1 MQPEKSCVLSYFPW
15 GGSGMKFSSV
25 VMLLIAF
32 VLSLA
37 PMALGQAPD
46 PQAVQIVERAI
57 SSAGGRP
64 AWMAMND
71 FRASGTF
78 SLYSGGEVV
87 DSGNATLS
95 GMGLKRFR
103 LTAMLNHETR
113 AWLWK
118 DGSGALSAGNTPSSA
133 IGRHNLT
140 TLEGITSPIQ
150 KLLALLD
157 SPSRSIQLMEPAL
170 IGGRQTY
177 RLRLVRTAADRKE
190 AVLLGRPSFTIDFFI
205 DQQTLL
211 VIAIE
216 DTIYP
221 NASTIGAFQ
230 HRVTYGD
237 FRSVAGLQ
245 VPFSVKEEIA
255 GQPTWGLQIQSF
267 TTNVGLAASEF
278 EPH

>member
-1 MQPEKSCVLSYFPW
+1 
-15 GGSGMKFSSV
+15 MKFFSV
-25 VMLLIAF
+25 ILLLIAF
-32 VLSLA
+32 VSSLS

-46 PQAVQIVERAI
+46 PQALQIVERAI

-103 LTAMLNHETR
+103 LTATLNHETR
-113 AWLWK
+113 TWLWK
-118 DGSGALSAGNTPSSA
+118 DGTGILSAGNTHISM

-140 TLEGITSPIQ
+140 ILEGITSPIQ

-170 IGGRQTY
+170 IDGRQAY
-177 RLRLVRTAADRKE
+177 RLRFVRTATDRKE
-190 AVLLGRPSFTIDFFI
+190 AVLLGRLSFTTDFFI
-205 DQQTLL
+205 EQQTLL

-221 NASTIGAFQ
+221 NASTSGAFQ

-237 FRSVAGLQ
+237 FRSVAGVQ

-255 GQPTWGLQIQSF
+255 GQSTWGLRFESF
-267 TTNVGLAASEF
+267 KANVGLAASEF
-278 EPH
+278 ELQ